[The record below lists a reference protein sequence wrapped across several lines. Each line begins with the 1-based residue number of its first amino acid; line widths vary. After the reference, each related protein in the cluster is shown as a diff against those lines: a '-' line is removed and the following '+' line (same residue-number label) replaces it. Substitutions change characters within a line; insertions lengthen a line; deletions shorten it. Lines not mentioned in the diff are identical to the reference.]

1 MALTDRLAATVLG
14 SEIALDPHTLE
25 AEVRRLA
32 RHEAPLARPEDL
44 RRVVDEVLGM
54 GPVEELLRLPAV
66 SDVLINGPDQV
77 WIERD
82 GRLELTEVRFRS
94 AEALVAAVER
104 VIAPLGLRLDRAAPT
119 VDARLPDGSRLH
131 AVIPPAAVEWPVV
144 AIRRFTQVV
153 GDLDQY
159 VASGAATDRQI
170 ERLRRLVLERRNIVV
185 SGATGTGKTTLL
197 NLLSTVI
204 PPTERVVVI
213 EDAAELRLDGHVVRL
228 EARPAN
234 SEGGGEITLH
244 RLLRSALRLRPDRI
258 VLGEVRG
265 PEALELVSAL
275 NTGHAGS
282 MSTVHANSPAE
293 ALWRL
298 ETLAMSGSGRPSV
311 KAIRRQLQAAVHV
324 IVQLER
330 SGHQRRIVAIEEF
343 DR

>member
-14 SEIALDPHTLE
+14 LDIVLDPSTIGE
-25 AEVRRLA
+25 EVRRLA
-32 RHEAPLARPEDL
+32 RREAPLARPEDL
-44 RRVVDEVLGM
+44 RRVVDELLGM
-54 GPVEELLRLPAV
+54 GPVEDLLRLPEV

-77 WIERD
+77 WIERH
-82 GRLELTEVRFRS
+82 GRLELTDVRFRS
-94 AEALVAAVER
+94 AESLVAAVER

-119 VDARLPDGSRLH
+119 VDARLTDGSRLH
-131 AVIPPAAVEWPVV
+131 AVIPPAAVDWPVV
-144 AIRRFTQVV
+144 AIRRFTQA
-153 GDLDQY
+153 
-159 VASGAATDRQI
+159 VATLEEYAGSGAATPGQV
-170 ERLRRLVLERRNIVV
+170 EHLRSLVVGRRNIIV
-185 SGATGTGKTTLL
+185 SGPTGTGKTTLL

-204 PPTERVVVI
+204 PASERVVVI
-213 EDAAELRLDGHVVRL
+213 EDASELRLDGHVVRL

-234 SEGGGEITLH
+234 TEGGGEITLH

-265 PEALELVSAL
+265 AEALELVSAL

-282 MSTVHANSPAE
+282 MSTVHANSPDE

-298 ETLAMSGSGRPSV
+298 ETLAMTGPGRHSV
-311 KAIRRQLQAAVHV
+311 KAIRRQLEAAVHV

-330 SGHQRRIVAIEEF
+330 VDGHRRIAEIREF